1 MTYNIGKATALVT
14 AGWVACAAMMT
25 IGGAANAQSVLD
37 SVKSKGKITVATE
50 VAYPPMEY
58 LEGGKVV
65 GYGKD
70 VLDLVVA
77 DRLIFMDQGQTIVEN
92 NPKQFLEAPE
102 ND

>member
-1 MTYNIGKATALVT
+1 
-14 AGWVACAAMMT
+14 
-25 IGGAANAQSVLD
+25 
-37 SVKSKGKITVATE
+37 
-50 VAYPPMEY
+50 MEY

-77 DRLIFMDQGQTIVEN
+77 DRLIFMDQGQIILEN

>member
-1 MTYNIGKATALVT
+1 MTV
-14 AGWVACAAMMT
+14 
-25 IGGAANAQSVLD
+25 GGVANAQQALG
-37 SVKSKGKITVATE
+37 SVKSKGKITVVTE

-77 DRLIFMDQGQTIVEN
+77 DRLIFMDQDQIIVEN